1 MNFYHQLKQIRVR
14 QGFSIREVAKRSGV
28 SAAYISQLENGN
40 RGIPS
45 PDILQKLSSGL
56 NTSYSTL
63 MEHAGYLQL
72 REQQFPYAARPLYLR
87 DLLHQQE
94 LVWGE
99 RLLTE
104 DEKIRIEK
112 ILDALFWKGEQS

>member
-1 MNFYHQLKQIRVR
+1 MDFYHQLKQIRIR

-45 PDILQKLSSGL
+45 PDILHKLSSGL
-56 NTSYSTL
+56 NTSYSML

-72 REQQFPYAARPLYLR
+72 KEQQSPYVAGPLYLR

-99 RLLTE
+99 RFLTE
-104 DEKIRIEK
+104 EDKIRIEK
-112 ILDALFWKGEQS
+112 ILDALFWKGK